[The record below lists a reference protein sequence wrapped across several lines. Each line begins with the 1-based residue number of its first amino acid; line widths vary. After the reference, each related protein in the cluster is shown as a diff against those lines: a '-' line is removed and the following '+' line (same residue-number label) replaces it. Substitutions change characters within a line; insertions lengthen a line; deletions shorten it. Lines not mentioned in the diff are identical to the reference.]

1 MQAGARLKLVL
12 GSDKRLVAIGGIK
25 AEDGSSLLTA
35 SLGAALANL
44 EQNRVLVVDANT
56 RNSRLSKIFGIAE
69 GEGFLNVLEEE
80 ADIDQ
85 LTKLASPS
93 NLDFLGLGRSCR
105 SLAALLGAPRS
116 RQVIDAI
123 RQRYR
128 YVLVDCG
135 TVCDSPD
142 NMLLASMCD
151 GIVGAAAAAART
163 RTEIVGFRQALT
175 RLQIPLLGIVLTKR

>member
-1 MQAGARLKLVL
+1 MEITQLRPEFDRSVPLAPDLPVTDVPGAENCGTSGLASGDAMQAGARLKLVL

-105 SLAALLGAPRS
+105 
-116 RQVIDAI
+116 
-123 RQRYR
+123 
-128 YVLVDCG
+128 
-135 TVCDSPD
+135 
-142 NMLLASMCD
+142 
-151 GIVGAAAAAART
+151 
-163 RTEIVGFRQALT
+163 
-175 RLQIPLLGIVLTKR
+175 